1 MKFIHLI
8 LYTFASVA
16 HGAPGIHLRPVF
28 EKSANGIFDKNQ
40 EVHFGFELNNRLK
53 DPVEVKFAWQVAT
66 DQKEPISQSA
76 PSVIKIPADEKRIV
90 SYAAKIPAPGFYKG
104 TLICTWEGGKVLSL
118 IHI

>member
-1 MKFIHLI
+1 MKQGLLVLCAFV
-8 LYTFASVA
+8 SVA

-53 DPVEVKFAWQVAT
+53 DTVEVKFAWQVAT

-76 PSVIKIPADEKRIV
+76 PSVIKIPAD
-90 SYAAKIPAPGFYKG
+90 
-104 TLICTWEGGKVLSL
+104 
-118 IHI
+118 